1 MANRVFAGQEEGMT
15 TVTWIENVPPFAQ
28 KVLEALKLDQEEVS
42 VFFCTDG
49 YIKDLNKTYRD
60 VDEATDV
67 LSFEDGGK
75 YTDESGEWLEAGD
88 VTISVETLKKNAEN
102 FNTSENEELKRLL
115 IHGIL
120 HLNGYD
126 HGSETLEE
134 GKEPQGEMLVLQ
146 ENLMKQLAGEVVI
159 G

>member
-1 MANRVFAGQEEGMT
+1 MANRVFAGQEEGMA
-15 TVTWIENVPPFAQ
+15 TVTWIEKVPPFAQ
-28 KVLEALKLDQEEVS
+28 KVLEALKVNQEEVS

-60 VDEATDV
+60 VDESTDV

-102 FNTSENEELKRLL
+102 FHTSENEELKRLL

-146 ENLMKQLAGEVVI
+146 ENLMKQLADEVVI

>member
-1 MANRVFAGQEEGMT
+1 MANRVFAGQEEGMASIA
-15 TVTWIENVPPFAQ
+15 WIEKVPSFAQ
-28 KVLEALKLDQEEVS
+28 KVLEVLKVDKEELS
-42 VFFCTDG
+42 VFFCSDA
-49 YIKDLNKTYRD
+49 YIRDLNKTYRD
-60 VDEATDV
+60 VDESTDV

-126 HGSETLEE
+126 HGGETLEA
-134 GKEPQGEMLVLQ
+134 GKEPQGEMLTLQ
-146 ENLMKQLAGEVVI
+146 ENLMKQLSDEVVI

>member
-1 MANRVFAGQEEGMT
+1 MANRVFAAQEEGMSALE
-15 TVTWIENVPPFAQ
+15 WIDNVPPFAQ
-28 KVLEALKLDQEEVS
+28 KVLEGLKVDQQEVS

-49 YIKDLNKTYRD
+49 YIRDLNKTYRD
-60 VDEATDV
+60 VDESTDV

-88 VTISVETLKKNAEN
+88 VTISVETLKKNAEY
-102 FNTSENEELKRLL
+102 FKTSENDELKRLL

-126 HGSETLEE
+126 HGSETLQE
-134 GKEPQGEMLVLQ
+134 GKEPQCEMLVLQ

>member
-15 TVTWIENVPPFAQ
+15 PIAWIEKVVPFAQ
-28 KVLEALKLDQEEVS
+28 KVLEALKVDQQEVS

-49 YIKDLNKTYRD
+49 YIKDLNKTYRN

-102 FNTSENEELKRLL
+102 FHTSENDELKRLL

-134 GKEPQGEMLVLQ
+134 GKEPKGEMLVLQ

>member
-1 MANRVFAGQEEGMT
+1 MANRVFAGQEEGMAT
-15 TVTWIENVPPFAQ
+15 LAWIGKVPPFAQ
-28 KVLEALKLDQEEVS
+28 KVLEGLKIDQEEVS
-42 VFFCTDG
+42 VFFCSDN

-102 FNTSENEELKRLL
+102 FSTSENEELKRLL

-134 GKEPQGEMLVLQ
+134 GKKPQGEMLILQ

>member
-15 TVTWIENVPPFAQ
+15 AVTWIENVPPFAQ
-28 KVLEALKLDQEEVS
+28 KVLGALKLDQQEVS

-49 YIKDLNKTYRD
+49 YIRDLNKTYRD
-60 VDEATDV
+60 VDESTDV

-102 FNTSENEELKRLL
+102 FHTSENDELKRLL

-146 ENLMKQLAGEVVI
+146 ENLMKQLSGEVVI
-159 G
+159 R